1 MVSYD
6 NDKEYY
12 RDFHGFDPEDNL
24 RVIEGPPRVF
34 RYEADFPLE
43 QDSFLNR
50 AGVKISAR
58 SEMDAYKIRNRIV
71 FKRGE
76 KESTVDCVHTAVCIF
91 ENAAALP
98 PEGAE
103 DTILEQVKS
112 TEDYQARLPLAE
124 HFASLKSYVAGI
136 AEIGL
141 ANIITTSYHSEA
153 LNPMTLPFGF
163 NAQMQAQILRALRE
177 IAPGETRALIRDHL
191 VELAT
196 SVPPAWFI
204 ARLSLL
210 DAIYGFA
217 DTLFDEPQAFEVID
231 EVLHDPTF
239 RVMAARSSQAHPKIL
254 ASIAQDANDEHR
266 QIVADNSRTR
276 AETLA
281 ELARSEDHRVRNR
294 VAVNPNLGPNTMKR
308 LAQDPQ
314 FDVRFHLLWRRDLPA
329 DVLSVLAGD
338 ADPRVRQR
346 VATHL
351 NVTPEIMIRL
361 TNDPDFHVRNA
372 VNRNPGVAPK
382 LKHVTQWEN
391 GRPLDHI
398 A

>member
-1 MVSYD
+1 LTSFE

-12 RDFHGFDPEDNL
+12 REFHGFDPEADL
-24 RVIEGPPRVF
+24 IFLPGPPRVF
-34 RYEADFPLE
+34 RYETGFPLE
-43 QDSFLNR
+43 QDAFLNR
-50 AGVKISAR
+50 AGVTIYAR

-71 FKRGE
+71 FKRAE
-76 KESTVDCVHTAVCIF
+76 KESLVDCVHTAVCIF

-98 PEGAE
+98 PEGEE
-103 DTILEQVKS
+103 DTILEQVQS
-112 TEDYQARLPLAE
+112 TENHQARLPLAE

-136 AEIGL
+136 AELGL
-141 ANIITTSYHSEA
+141 GNIITTSYQSEE

-177 IAPGETRALIRDHL
+177 VAPSETRALVRDHL

-196 SVPPAWFI
+196 SVPRDWFI
-204 ARLSLL
+204 ARLSML
-210 DAIYGFA
+210 DAIYGFS

-239 RVMAARSSQAHPKIL
+239 RVMAARSGQAHPTIL
-254 ASIAQDANDEHR
+254 DRIAQDPNDELK
-266 QIVADNSRTR
+266 QIVAENLHAS
-276 AETLA
+276 AETLL
-281 ELARSEDHRVRNR
+281 ELAQSEDHRVRNR
-294 VAVNPNLGPNTMKR
+294 VAVHPNLLLDTMKR
-308 LAQDPQ
+308 LANDPQ
-314 FDVRFHLLWRRDLPA
+314 FDVRYHLLWRRDLPA
-329 DVLSVLAGD
+329 DLLTILVGD

-351 NVTPEIMIRL
+351 NVTPEIMNRL
-361 TNDPDFHVRNA
+361 AHDPDFRVRKA

-382 LKHVTQWEN
+382 LKKVTHWEN